1 MRRARR
7 FLLYAALVAVA
18 LIFLLPS
25 LWVIVSSLKT
35 QTEYHAYPIKILPTR
50 LYWENYR
57 LALTMA
63 PFFKYARN
71 SLFLASV
78 TTVLTTSTSALAGF
92 GFARLRG
99 PGGNILFM
107 ILVSMIMIP
116 GTAILIPQ
124 FMLYARLG
132 FMNTYWPWI
141 VGGLAGSAW
150 HIFLYRQFFAAF
162 PKELEDA
169 AEVDGC
175 SRFRI
180 FWQIFLPNS
189 LPVIATSSIFL
200 FGWVWGDYVAPSLY
214 LSLDNATLA
223 VALSG
228 NLYINPH
235 GMPLPMV
242 KQAATVLYVI
252 PMILLFFLG
261 QNYIIK
267 GVVTTGLKG

>member
-1 MRRARR
+1 MSKSRR
-7 FLLYAALVAVA
+7 FLLYVILIVVA
-18 LIFLLPS
+18 LAFLLPS

-35 QTEYHAYPIKILPTR
+35 ETEYHAYPIKLLPTR

-63 PFFKYARN
+63 PFFKYAGN
-71 SLFLASV
+71 SFFLASV
-78 TTVLTTSTSALAGF
+78 TTALTTLSSALAGF
-92 GFARLRG
+92 GFARLQG
-99 PGGNILFM
+99 PGKSVLFLV
-107 ILVSMIMIP
+107 LVSMIMIP

-175 SRFRI
+175 GRFRI

-189 LPVIATSSIFL
+189 LPVVATSSIFL

-214 LSLDNATLA
+214 LSLENTTLA

-228 NLYINPH
+228 NLYVNPQ
-235 GMPLPMV
+235 GISLPMV
-242 KQAATVLYVI
+242 KLAATTIYVL
-252 PMILLFFLG
+252 PMITLFFLG
-261 QNYIIK
+261 QKYIIK
-267 GVVTTGLKG
+267 GIVTTGLKG

>member
-1 MRRARR
+1 MSKSRR
-7 FLLYAALVAVA
+7 FLLYVILIVVA
-18 LIFLLPS
+18 LAFLLPS

-35 QTEYHAYPIKILPTR
+35 ETEYHAYPIKLLPTR

-63 PFFKYARN
+63 PFFKYAGN
-71 SLFLASV
+71 SFFLASV
-78 TTVLTTSTSALAGF
+78 TTALTTLSSALAGF
-92 GFARLRG
+92 GFARLQG
-99 PGGNILFM
+99 PGKSVLFL

-175 SRFRI
+175 GRFRI

-189 LPVIATSSIFL
+189 LPVVATSSIFL

-214 LSLDNATLA
+214 LSLENTTLA

-228 NLYINPH
+228 NLYVNPQ
-235 GMPLPMV
+235 GISLPMV
-242 KQAATVLYVI
+242 KLAATTIYVL
-252 PMILLFFLG
+252 PMITLFFLG
-261 QNYIIK
+261 QKYIIK
-267 GVVTTGLKG
+267 GIVTTGLKG

>member
-1 MRRARR
+1 MSKSRR
-7 FLLYAALVAVA
+7 FLLYVILIVVA
-18 LIFLLPS
+18 LAFLLPS

-35 QTEYHAYPIKILPTR
+35 ETEYHAYPIKLLPTR

-63 PFFKYARN
+63 PFFKYAGN
-71 SLFLASV
+71 SFFLASV
-78 TTVLTTSTSALAGF
+78 TTALTTLSSALAGF
-92 GFARLRG
+92 GFARLQG
-99 PGGNILFM
+99 PGKSVLFL

-175 SRFRI
+175 GRFRI

-189 LPVIATSSIFL
+189 LPVVATSSIFL

-214 LSLDNATLA
+214 LSLENTTLA

-228 NLYINPH
+228 NLYVNPQ
-235 GMPLPMV
+235 GISLPMV
-242 KQAATVLYVI
+242 KLAATTIYVL
-252 PMILLFFLG
+252 PMITLFFLG
-261 QNYIIK
+261 QKYIIK

>member
-1 MRRARR
+1 MSKSRR
-7 FLLYAALVAVA
+7 FLLYVILIVVA
-18 LIFLLPS
+18 LAFLLPS

-35 QTEYHAYPIKILPTR
+35 ETEYHAYPIELLPTR

-63 PFFKYARN
+63 PFFKYAGN
-71 SLFLASV
+71 SFFLASV
-78 TTVLTTSTSALAGF
+78 TTALTTLSSALAGF
-92 GFARLRG
+92 GFARLQG
-99 PGGNILFM
+99 PGKSVLFL

-175 SRFRI
+175 GRFRI

-189 LPVIATSSIFL
+189 LPVVATSSIFL

-214 LSLDNATLA
+214 LSLENTTLA

-228 NLYINPH
+228 NLYVNPQ
-235 GMPLPMV
+235 GISLPMV
-242 KQAATVLYVI
+242 KLAATTIYVL
-252 PMILLFFLG
+252 PMITLFFLG
-261 QNYIIK
+261 QKYIIK
-267 GVVTTGLKG
+267 GIVTTGLKG

>member
-1 MRRARR
+1 MSKSRR
-7 FLLYAALVAVA
+7 FLLYVILIVVA
-18 LIFLLPS
+18 LAFLLPS

-35 QTEYHAYPIKILPTR
+35 ETEYHAYPIKLLPTR

-63 PFFKYARN
+63 PFFKYAGN
-71 SLFLASV
+71 SFFLASV
-78 TTVLTTSTSALAGF
+78 TTALTTLSSALAGF
-92 GFARLRG
+92 GFARLQG
-99 PGGNILFM
+99 PGKSLLFL

-175 SRFRI
+175 GRFRI

-189 LPVIATSSIFL
+189 LPVVATSSIFL

-214 LSLDNATLA
+214 LSLENTTLA

-228 NLYINPH
+228 NLYVNPQ
-235 GMPLPMV
+235 GISLPMV
-242 KQAATVLYVI
+242 KLAATTIYVL
-252 PMILLFFLG
+252 PMITLFFLG
-261 QNYIIK
+261 QKYIIK
-267 GVVTTGLKG
+267 GIVTTGLKG

>member
-1 MRRARR
+1 MSKSRR
-7 FLLYAALVAVA
+7 FLLYVVLIVVA

-25 LWVIVSSLKT
+25 LWVIISSLKT
-35 QTEYHAYPIKILPTR
+35 ETEYRAYPIKLLPTR

-57 LALTMA
+57 LVFTMA
-63 PFFKYARN
+63 PFFKYAGN
-71 SLFLASV
+71 SFFLASV
-78 TTVLTTSTSALAGF
+78 TTALTTLSSALAGF
-92 GFARLRG
+92 GFARLQG
-99 PGGNILFM
+99 PGKSVLFL

-175 SRFRI
+175 GRFRI
-180 FWQIFLPNS
+180 FYQIFLPNA
-189 LPVIATSSIFL
+189 LPVVATSSLFL

-214 LSLDNATLA
+214 LSLENTTLA

-228 NLYINPH
+228 NLYVNPQ
-235 GMPLPMV
+235 GIPLPMV
-242 KQAATVLYVI
+242 KLAATTIYVL
-252 PMILLFFLG
+252 PMITLFFLG
-261 QNYIIK
+261 QKYIIK
-267 GVVTTGLKG
+267 GIVTTGLKG